1 MLVQVA
7 IFKRQKSTTGERRTP
22 TGGERRV
29 HEPVNEE
36 DARETDLTY
45 ASVDAEQEGKIVVEE
60 NTAYALLH

>member
-29 HEPVNEE
+29 HEPVNE
-36 DARETDLTY
+36 DARETDPTY
-45 ASVDAEQEGKIVVEE
+45 ASVNAEQEGKIVVEE
-60 NTAYALLH
+60 NTAYALLR